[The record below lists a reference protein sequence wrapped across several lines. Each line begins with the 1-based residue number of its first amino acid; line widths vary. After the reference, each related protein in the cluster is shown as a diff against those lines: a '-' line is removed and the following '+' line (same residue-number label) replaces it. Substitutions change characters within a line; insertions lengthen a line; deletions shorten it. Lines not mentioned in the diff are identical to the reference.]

1 MSDLAR
7 RRARSQGL
15 AGPAPWLA
23 LQAQDPRA
31 TELALRARGIEPDG
45 LVITWLMRGTLHVV
59 RAADVGW
66 LHGLFAPRL
75 RAANRRRLAQLGVE
89 DAAALVARIEGALPA
104 TRAELAALVG
114 TAGERAGARARAH
127 QGRDRGRA
135 DALARPRLH
144 PVRRRP
150 VDDPLAELGRRYGEC
165 HADATPADLAY
176 WSGLP
181 LREARAA
188 FVAGECEDGP
198 VPLRLLGAFDE
209 LLLGWKDRT
218 PIVPAAHAR
227 AVHPGGG
234 ILRPLVLEDGE
245 ARGTWSQPGGVVKLD
260 LWRRVMDTAALEA
273 EVAAISR

>member
-1 MSDLAR
+1 
-7 RRARSQGL
+7 
-15 AGPAPWLA
+15 
-23 LQAQDPRA
+23 
-31 TELALRARGIEPDG
+31 
-45 LVITWLMRGTLHVV
+45 MRGTLHVV

-89 DAAALVARIEGALPA
+89 DAAGHVARIEGALPA

-114 TAGERAGARARAH
+114 TAGGQALVHVLVKAAIEGVLMLSPDRVFIPFAGAPDRRPAGRAGAPLRRMPRGCDARGSRLLVGAAAARRPRGVRRPARA
-127 QGRDRGRA
+127 
-135 DALARPRLH
+135 
-144 PVRRRP
+144 
-150 VDDPLAELGRRYGEC
+150 
-165 HADATPADLAY
+165 TT
-176 WSGLP
+176 
-181 LREARAA
+181 
-188 FVAGECEDGP
+188 GP

-273 EVAAISR
+273 EIAAISR